1 MKKIII
7 LGLAVVGMLLWQAC
21 SNYTYYSIGG
31 KNANLSKYHFFA
43 WLPPVDT
50 TTNAGYNDLADQS
63 IRDEATAQLQ
73 KKGLVLNSRRP
84 DLLVRYA
91 IMFKDRVRY
100 YDDPQYTYV
109 GGGFYPR
116 VSRWGNI
123 YYRYA
128 GPYPVYV
135 GSEIERVPY
144 KQGTV
149 MIDLIDRNTRH
160 VVWRGYA
167 VGEMDSQKQS
177 LRDLPEVVDG
187 IINKLPLSAMQ

>member
-1 MKKIII
+1 MKRVIIFMAMASI
-7 LGLAVVGMLLWQAC
+7 LLWSAC
-21 SNYTYYSIGG
+21 SNYRYYSIGG

-43 WLPPVDT
+43 WLPPIDT

-63 IRDEATAQLQ
+63 IRDEATAQLE
-73 KKGLVLNSRRP
+73 KRGLVLNARRP

-100 YDDPQYTYV
+100 YDEPQYTYI

-116 VSRWGNI
+116 ISRFGNI
-123 YYRYA
+123 YYHYSQ
-128 GPYPVYV
+128 PFPVYV

-177 LRDLPEVVDG
+177 LKDMPEVVDG
-187 IINKLPLSAMQ
+187 IINKLPLSAM